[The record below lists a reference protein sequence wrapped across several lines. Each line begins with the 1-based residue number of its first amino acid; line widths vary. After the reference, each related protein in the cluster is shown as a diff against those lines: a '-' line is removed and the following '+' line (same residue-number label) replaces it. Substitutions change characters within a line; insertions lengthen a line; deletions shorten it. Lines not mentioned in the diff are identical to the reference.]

1 MRDAIL
7 ECRENL
13 WFLQAKNECL
23 PMYEVI
29 W

>member
-13 WFLQAKNECL
+13 WSLQTKNECL